1 MPSRRDLERLII
13 WCDTGATEAPFQWL
27 RAELGAALMVHNMTP
42 SGDVVG
48 GIVAMWKGRIRM
60 RATSGI
66 SELPAELVR
75 FEGTLTGVRNP
86 AKTVLLTQSAD
97 SESLTVALAGVTL
110 PSEWSTRFDVTQV
123 VDTAGVVRADWTL
136 APANA
141 VPTHLFELALW
152 PDLAIA
158 VDLGPP

>member
-1 MPSRRDLERLII
+1 
-13 WCDTGATEAPFQWL
+13 
-27 RAELGAALMVHNMTP
+27 MVHGMTP

-66 SELPAELVR
+66 SELPGEPVG
-75 FEGTLTGVRNP
+75 FDGTLTGVRNP
-86 AKTVLLTQSAD
+86 DRTVQLRLTAD
-97 SESLTVALAGVTL
+97 IESLTVALKGPNL
-110 PSEWSTRFDVTQV
+110 PSDWSTRFDVAHV
-123 VDTAGVVRADWTL
+123 EEAGDVVRADWTL

-141 VPTHLFELALW
+141 APTHLFELGLW
-152 PDLAIA
+152 RDLTIA